1 MRVFVVALALAASL
15 SAAPAFAQA
24 PAPAPQ
30 TQEPAAPAPAAP
42 AAQPAAP
49 TPRFQEGM
57 KYAYVQLQVIVQFSA
72 QGKTFNSRVQ
82 ALNDQKVKEIQDRTK
97 AMQAAQQK
105 LDQGGS
111 LLNDQARAQLQRD
124 IERQQ
129 LDIQRATEDAQ
140 QEINALTQQ
149 LQVEFQ
155 RLLDPVIEQV
165 AKQKQVHFVFNATE
179 SGLIWADP
187 SMDLTAEVIQAL
199 DAAAKPAAPAGK

>member
-1 MRVFVVALALAASL
+1 MREFVVALALTAVL

-30 TQEPAAPAPAAP
+30 APAAP
-42 AAQPAAP
+42 AAAAQQPAAP
-49 TPRFQEGM
+49 TPTFQEGL
-57 KYAYVQLQVIVQFSA
+57 KYAYVQLQAIVQFSA
-72 QGKTFNSRVQ
+72 QGKAFNAKVQ

-97 AMQAAQQK
+97 ALQAAQQK

-111 LLNDQARAQLQRD
+111 LLNDQARTQLQRD

-140 QEINALTQQ
+140 QEITALTQQ
-149 LQVEFQ
+149 LQLDFQ
-155 RLLDPVIEQV
+155 RVLDPVIAQV

-199 DAAAKPAAPAGK
+199 DSATTAKPAAPAAK

>member
-1 MRVFVVALALAASL
+1 MRVFVVALALTAVL
-15 SAAPAFAQA
+15 SAAPAFALA

-30 TQEPAAPAPAAP
+30 APAAP
-42 AAQPAAP
+42 AAAAQQPAAP
-49 TPRFQEGM
+49 TPTFQEGL
-57 KYAYVQLQVIVQFSA
+57 KYAYVQLQAIVQFSA
-72 QGKTFNSRVQ
+72 QGKGFNAKVQ

-97 AMQAAQQK
+97 ALQAAQQK

-140 QEINALTQQ
+140 QEITALTQQ
-149 LQVEFQ
+149 LQLDFQ
-155 RLLDPVIEQV
+155 RVLDPVIAQV

-199 DAAAKPAAPAGK
+199 DSATTAKPAAPAAK